1 MIVVIEIIAMIA
13 YAIASGL
20 LSRRFISI
28 QGQQHTW
35 ADRIAHSW
43 LPVVMGIGAIAA
55 HGFLLLTLFTQLGN
69 PDLSMVN
76 VASLLSWLMVVTLLL
91 TSIFMRYTILVPVSF
106 AFAAVC
112 VLLMLINPSSYTL
125 TDYQAAPMVIHIM
138 LSLSAYGCVV
148 VALLYALQM
157 RYIHKQLKH
166 NPLLLTQ
173 QSLPPLLGV
182 EAWILKL
189 VLLGSIL
196 LALALVSGFLTI
208 DTMLSHQH
216 AHKTVLSIIALAVFV
231 SLLVIHAK
239 WGLSTTMILTLTSIG
254 VITLTIG
261 YFGTRIVRELIL
273 I

>member
-1 MIVVIEIIAMIA
+1 MIVVIEIIALIA

-28 QGQQHTW
+28 QDHLHTW

-55 HGFLLLTLFTQLGN
+55 HGFLLLTLFTQPGN

-125 TDYQAAPMVIHIM
+125 TDYQA
-138 LSLSAYGCVV
+138 
-148 VALLYALQM
+148 
-157 RYIHKQLKH
+157 
-166 NPLLLTQ
+166 
-173 QSLPPLLGV
+173 
-182 EAWILKL
+182 
-189 VLLGSIL
+189 
-196 LALALVSGFLTI
+196 
-208 DTMLSHQH
+208 
-216 AHKTVLSIIALAVFV
+216 
-231 SLLVIHAK
+231 
-239 WGLSTTMILTLTSIG
+239 
-254 VITLTIG
+254 
-261 YFGTRIVRELIL
+261 
-273 I
+273 

>member
-1 MIVVIEIIAMIA
+1 
-13 YAIASGL
+13 
-20 LSRRFISI
+20 
-28 QGQQHTW
+28 
-35 ADRIAHSW
+35 
-43 LPVVMGIGAIAA
+43 
-55 HGFLLLTLFTQLGN
+55 
-69 PDLSMVN
+69 
-76 VASLLSWLMVVTLLL
+76 
-91 TSIFMRYTILVPVSF
+91 
-106 AFAAVC
+106 
-112 VLLMLINPSSYTL
+112 
-125 TDYQAAPMVIHIM
+125 MVIHIM

-182 EAWILKL
+182 EAWVLKL

-254 VITLTIG
+254 VIILTIG

>member
-1 MIVVIEIIAMIA
+1 MIVVIEIIAILA
-13 YAIASGL
+13 YVVASIL
-20 LSRRFISI
+20 LSRRFISA
-28 QGQQHTW
+28 QGKLQTW
-35 ADRIAHSW
+35 FDQFAHSW
-43 LPVVMGIGAIAA
+43 LPVLAGTSAIAA
-55 HGFLLLTLFTQLGN
+55 HGFLLLTLLTQPGN

-112 VLLMLINPSSYTL
+112 LLLMLINPTSYTL
-125 TDYQAAPMVIHIM
+125 TDYQSTPMVIHIM

-182 EAWILKL
+182 EAWVLKL
-189 VLLGSIL
+189 VLLGSVL
-196 LALALVSGFLTI
+196 LALALVSGFLTS
-208 DTMLSHQH
+208 DSMLSHQH
-216 AHKTVLSIIALAVFV
+216 AHKTVLSMLALAVFV
-231 SLLVIHAK
+231 SLLIIHAK
-239 WGLSTTMILTLTSIG
+239 WGLSTSMILTLTSIG

>member
-1 MIVVIEIIAMIA
+1 MIVVIEIIAIVA
-13 YAIASGL
+13 YAVASGL
-20 LSRRFISI
+20 LSRRFIAA
-28 QGQQHTW
+28 QDQVQTW
-35 ADRIAHSW
+35 SDRLAHSW

-55 HGFLLLTLFTQLGN
+55 HGFLLLTLFMQSGN

-91 TSIFMRYTILVPVSF
+91 TSVFMRYTILVPVSF

-112 VLLMLINPSSYTL
+112 VMLMLINPTSYTL
-125 TDYQAAPMVIHIM
+125 TDYQAATMVIHIM

-182 EAWILKL
+182 EAWVLKL
-189 VLLGSIL
+189 VLMGSIL
-196 LALALVSGFLTI
+196 LGLALVSGFLTI
-208 DTMLSHQH
+208 DTMLSQQH
-216 AHKTVLSIIALAVFV
+216 AHKTVLSMIALAVFI

-239 WGLSTTMILTLTSIG
+239 WGLSTSMILTLTSIG